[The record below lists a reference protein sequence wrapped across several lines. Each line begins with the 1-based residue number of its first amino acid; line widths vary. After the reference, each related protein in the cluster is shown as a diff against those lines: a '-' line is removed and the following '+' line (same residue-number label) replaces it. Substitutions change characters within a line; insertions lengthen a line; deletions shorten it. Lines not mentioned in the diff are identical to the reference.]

1 MPERKLSILD
11 LIQGSFADADEEKV
25 SKYLD
30 RLYAAISDYTQN
42 IRRDSLLVLLL
53 VTAFELVNSSPG
65 SQFSVASFSFHKG
78 SVVLQF
84 VPAVVAYLFLQI
96 ITDSIRLA
104 DMGFAFRRLFRRWL
118 GGGGRGEG
126 YLGTGGFIMPATPL
140 YWTIK
145 QSLPSTDTIQH
156 RRYALQY
163 WASSW
168 FTGVLVAGILAFEA
182 HAYYVLYSGQ
192 FTHDILWLISLCFTL
207 VCLVISAINFIDWYL
222 TAGDEESA
230 AKASPFG

>member
-1 MPERKLSILD
+1 MPEKLNILD
-11 LIQGSFADADEEKV
+11 LIQDSFADADEEKV
-25 SKYLD
+25 TKYLD

-65 SQFSVASFSFHKG
+65 TQFSVASFSFHKG

-104 DMGFAFRRLFRRWL
+104 DMGIAFRRLFGRWL
-118 GGGGRGEG
+118 GGRG
-126 YLGTGGFIMPATPL
+126 YPGTGGFIMPATPL

-145 QSLPSTDTIQH
+145 QSLPSRGIIQY

-192 FTHDILWLISLCFTL
+192 FAHDILWLISLCFTL

-222 TAGDEESA
+222 TAGTE
-230 AKASPFG
+230 ASSLA

>member
-1 MPERKLSILD
+1 
-11 LIQGSFADADEEKV
+11 
-25 SKYLD
+25 
-30 RLYAAISDYTQN
+30 
-42 IRRDSLLVLLL
+42 LLVLLL

-65 SQFSVASFSFHKG
+65 TQFSVASFSFHKG

-84 VPAVVAYLFLQI
+84 IPAVVAYLFLQI

-104 DMGFAFRRLFRRWL
+104 DMGIAFRRLFRSWL
-118 GGGGRGEG
+118 GGRG
-126 YLGTGGFIMPATPL
+126 YPGTGGFIMPATPL

-145 QSLPSTDTIQH
+145 QSLPARDTIQR

-163 WASSW
+163 WTSSW
-168 FTGVLVAGILAFEA
+168 FTGVLVAGILVFEA

-222 TAGDEESA
+222 TAGTEES
-230 AKASPFG
+230 SFV

>member
-1 MPERKLSILD
+1 MPKRKLNILD
-11 LIQGSFADADEEKV
+11 QIQDSFAYTDDEKV

-65 SQFSVASFSFHKG
+65 TPFSVASFSFHKG

-96 ITDSIRLA
+96 VTDSIRLA
-104 DMGFAFRRLFRRWL
+104 DMGKVFRQLFDRWL
-118 GGGGRGEG
+118 GGRGYPE
-126 YLGTGGFIMPATPL
+126 TGGFIMPATPL

-145 QSLPSTDTIQH
+145 QSLPSRDTIQY
-156 RRYALQY
+156 RRYARQY

-168 FTGVLVAGILAFEA
+168 FTVVLVVGILAFEA
-182 HAYYVLYSGQ
+182 HAYYVLHSGQ

-222 TAGDEESA
+222 TAGTQPS
-230 AKASPFG
+230 SI